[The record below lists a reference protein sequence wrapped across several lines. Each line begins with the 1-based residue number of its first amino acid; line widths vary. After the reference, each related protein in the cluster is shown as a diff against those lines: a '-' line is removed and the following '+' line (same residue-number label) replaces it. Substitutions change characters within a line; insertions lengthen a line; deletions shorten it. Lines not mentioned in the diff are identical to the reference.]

1 MENKPRI
8 WSATVIVACGV
19 ILSPFAS
26 PILQLLNYRTAG
38 GNRDVINSGLWVL
51 GMLIWVIAFTFIPL
65 GVSQNAQMALAQ
77 LQALVLVVAWFF
89 LYGRWF
95 PARIKAGPDESA
107 VYRSPVSAVLIS
119 LGVMA
124 VSYYFIGFV
133 VRLLRSI

>member
-1 MENKPRI
+1 METKPRI
-8 WSATVIVACGV
+8 WSAAVIVACGV

-38 GNRDVINSGLWVL
+38 GTRDVINSGLWVL
-51 GMLIWVIAFTFIPL
+51 GMLIWVIAFSFIPL
-65 GVSQNAQMALAQ
+65 GVSPNAQMAWAQ

-95 PARIKAGPDESA
+95 PARIKAESSEAA
-107 VYRSPVSAVLIS
+107 VDRSPISAICIS

-124 VSYYFIGFV
+124 LSYYLIGFV